1 MGGPAQK
8 KQGPKSSSR
17 VGPPSISKPASS
29 QENYFNFFLE
39 LILDLGY
46 CGRLTKG
53 VKMGLDQY
61 AGLRDSK
68 GEVHEKFYWR
78 KHARL
83 QVFMSKQ
90 FNKQKKDQDHNTH
103 DDLQHLGFNG
113 GQGGVTI
120 TEDLIKD
127 LEEAIKN
134 DYYYYFASDGFF
146 WGQQFQEEQVKEYKA
161 QDQKFLEWAK
171 EQVKAGRSIG
181 YDCSW

>member
-1 MGGPAQK
+1 
-8 KQGPKSSSR
+8 
-17 VGPPSISKPASS
+17 
-29 QENYFNFFLE
+29 
-39 LILDLGY
+39 
-46 CGRLTKG
+46 
-53 VKMGLDQY
+53 MGLDQY

-83 QVFMSKQ
+83 QVFFSKQ
-90 FNKQKKDQDHNTH
+90 FRKQKEKELSTLKYKNNTME
-103 DDLQHLGFNG
+103 DLQHLGFNG

-120 TEDLIKD
+120 TEEVVKD

-134 DYYYYFASDGFF
+134 GYYDHFANDGFF

-161 QDQKFLEWAK
+161 QDKKFLEWCKKRLK
-171 EQVKAGRSIG
+171 EKKEIG

>member
-1 MGGPAQK
+1 
-8 KQGPKSSSR
+8 
-17 VGPPSISKPASS
+17 
-29 QENYFNFFLE
+29 
-39 LILDLGY
+39 
-46 CGRLTKG
+46 
-53 VKMGLDQY
+53 MGLDQY
-61 AGLRDSK
+61 AGFRDSK

-83 QVFMSKQ
+83 QVFFAKQ
-90 FNKQKKDQDHNTH
+90 FRKQNKDEKKNNTM

-120 TEDLIKD
+120 TEEVVKD

-134 DYYYYFASDGFF
+134 DYWDHFATDGFF

-161 QDQKFLEWAK
+161 QDKKFLEWCKQRLK
-171 EQVKAGRSIG
+171 EKKDIG

>member
-1 MGGPAQK
+1 
-8 KQGPKSSSR
+8 
-17 VGPPSISKPASS
+17 
-29 QENYFNFFLE
+29 
-39 LILDLGY
+39 
-46 CGRLTKG
+46 
-53 VKMGLDQY
+53 MGLDQY

-83 QVFMSKQ
+83 QVFMSRQ
-90 FNKQKKDQDHNTH
+90 FNKQKKDQEHNTH

-120 TEDLIKD
+120 TEDVIKD

-134 DYYYYFASDGFF
+134 DYWNYFASDGFF

-161 QDQKFLEWAK
+161 QDEEFLKWAK
-171 EQVKAGRSIG
+171 EQVKAGRQIG
-181 YDCSW
+181 YDCSWQNFEGESPQKIWAWQVWSLNHYITGEVKELPNVN

>member
-1 MGGPAQK
+1 
-8 KQGPKSSSR
+8 
-17 VGPPSISKPASS
+17 
-29 QENYFNFFLE
+29 
-39 LILDLGY
+39 
-46 CGRLTKG
+46 
-53 VKMGLDQY
+53 MGLDQY

-83 QVFMSKQ
+83 QVFMSRQ
-90 FNKQKKDQDHNTH
+90 FNKQKPLTHHEGQSHNTH

-134 DYYYYFASDGFF
+134 DYWNYFASDGFF
-146 WGQQFQEEQVKEYKA
+146 WGQQFQEDAVKEYKA
-161 QDQKFLEWAK
+161 QDEEFLKWAK
-171 EQVKAGRSIG
+171 EQLKEGRQIG